1 LRVVND
7 QLNSGRT
14 FKASQLPKR
23 LLQAPR
29 AVWEVAAATVEGFRA
44 DRGIDLAGSLAFTTL
59 LTAAPLL
66 ATFSLLLATFFQQ
79 NVTEIL
85 EIVNTILPYHA
96 ARVTENLAEFIGEST
111 AISRIGLAV
120 LILASIRLIFIVE
133 GVFNAVWGAPRRR
146 ARISRILMYGLV
158 LVAFALLVG
167 ALGLGLRLLK
177 GSATGHALLTS
188 PAGAS
193 SFPFAIEFAVLTL
206 LYRYLP
212 NALVHWPPATLAGAA
227 VAAALEL
234 LRFLFGLYVRA
245 LSRMNLITG
254 SLALILLTLLSVYF
268 VWVLILMGVELT
280 CVLQGGGLRPAG
292 RSAGRAEKAVRML
305 VRLATGGPARI
316 EDLYNE
322 QEGSSVEVE
331 QLLEQLRVCGLIDGD
346 RAGGFTLTRPADRIT
361 VADAVNAISPDLFT
375 VAHEVED
382 RVALVLEPI
391 FHRLSSARRSLLSA
405 TIADLRER

>member
-1 LRVVND
+1 MND

-14 FKASQLPKR
+14 LKASLLPKR
-23 LLQAPR
+23 LLRAPR
-29 AVWEVAAATVEGFRA
+29 DAWNVAVATARGFRA

-59 LTAAPLL
+59 LTAVPLL
-66 ATFSLLLATFFQQ
+66 ATFSLLLATFFQE
-79 NVTEIL
+79 NVAEIL
-85 EIVNTILPYHA
+85 EIVNAILPYHA
-96 ARVTENLAEFIGEST
+96 ARVTENLGEFVAEST

-146 ARISRILMYGLV
+146 ARLSRILMYGLV

-177 GSATGHALLTS
+177 GSPMGHALLQS

-193 SFPFAIEFAVLTL
+193 FFPFAIEFATLTL
-206 LYRYLP
+206 LYRFLP
-212 NALVHWPPATLAGAA
+212 NALVHWSPAAAAGAA

-234 LRFLFGLYVRA
+234 LRFLFGLYVGA

-254 SLALILLTLLSVYF
+254 SLALILLTLLSVYL

-280 CVLQGGGLRPAG
+280 CVLQGGGARPG
-292 RSAGRAEKAVRML
+292 GKSAGRAEKAIRIL
-305 VRLATGGPARI
+305 VRLAAGGPGRI

-322 QEGSSVEVE
+322 QEGSSVEAE

-346 RAGGFTLTRPADRIT
+346 RAEGFLLTRPAHRIT
-361 VADAVNAISPDLFT
+361 VADAVNAISPDFFT
-375 VAHEVED
+375 VAHGVED

-391 FHRLSSARRSLLSA
+391 FHRLRAARSSLLSA